1 VKYRDTWDVT
11 TIPDDVL
18 TAERNRR
25 ISLQRDDA
33 PRAKV
38 MRPCPWCRKS
48 FGARDLR
55 KHGPVCSKSPKAKK
69 GQGRP

>member
-1 VKYRDTWDVT
+1 VDYRETWDLS

-18 TAERNRR
+18 TRERNRR
-25 ISLQRDDA
+25 ISAQREMP

-38 MRPCPWCRKS
+38 MRPCPWCGWR

-55 KHGPVCSKSPKAKK
+55 KHVPVCSKSPRAKK
-69 GQGRP
+69 G